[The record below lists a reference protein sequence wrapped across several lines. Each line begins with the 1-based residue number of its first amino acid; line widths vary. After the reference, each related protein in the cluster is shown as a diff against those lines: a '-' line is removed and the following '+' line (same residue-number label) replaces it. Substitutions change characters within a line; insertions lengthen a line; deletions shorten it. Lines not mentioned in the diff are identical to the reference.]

1 MEPLRVSYEV
11 DKNIV
16 RVPCGIASRS
26 LKAARADIKRQGS
39 AVTGARGAMIP
50 HWQGAALAVFSGGSK
65 SLVWVKLFLG
75 PLNMTGW
82 ACLRGVSG
90 LKIEPKINAF
100 RYLVGMVGLC
110 VDLVVRCV
118 LVFIY

>member
-1 MEPLRVSYEV
+1 MWHRESFVKGRARYQKTGIRCYWGPGCYDPPL
-11 DKNIV
+11 
-16 RVPCGIASRS
+16 
-26 LKAARADIKRQGS
+26 
-39 AVTGARGAMIP
+39 
-50 HWQGAALAVFSGGSK
+50 QGAALAVFSGGSK

-100 RYLVGMVGLC
+100 RYLVGMVGLVC
-110 VDLVVRCV
+110 
-118 LVFIY
+118 